1 MDGLPPEGVDRPT
14 YLLPKGYEWVWNAVL
29 GEDIALWEAR
39 LMTGDELANAGFWTT
54 RLHTITEHQ
63 EWGE

>member
-14 YLLPKGYEWVWNAVL
+14 YLLPKGYEWVWDDVH
-29 GEDIALWEAR
+29 GESIPLWEAR
-39 LMTGDELANAGFWTT
+39 LLTGDDLANLGLWTT

-63 EWGE
+63 ELGD